1 MFGLV
6 SEWIDEVTGELFEQW
21 IDWYGTKEELFEKKA
36 RVENI
41 YSDYIAMGRLIVYP
55 VVRYD
60 WDELNN
66 YF

>member
-21 IDWYGTKEELFEKKA
+21 IDWYDTKEELFEKKA
-36 RVENI
+36 KVEDVF
-41 YSDYIAMGRLIVYP
+41 SDYVAMGRLIVYP

>member
-6 SEWIDEVTGELFEQW
+6 SKWVDEVTGELFEQW
-21 IDWYGTKEELFEKKA
+21 IDWYDTKEELLEKKEIF
-36 RVENI
+36 ENTF
-41 YSDYIAMGRLIVYP
+41 SDYIAMGRLIVYP
-55 VVRYD
+55 IVRYD

>member
-21 IDWYGTKEELFEKKA
+21 IDWYDTKEELLEKKEIL
-36 RVENI
+36 ENAFC
-41 YSDYIAMGRLIVYP
+41 DHIAIGRLIVYP
-55 VVRYD
+55 VVHYD
-60 WDELNN
+60 WDEFIH

>member
-21 IDWYGTKEELFEKKA
+21 IDWYDTKEELFEKKA
-36 RVENI
+36 KVE
-41 YSDYIAMGRLIVYP
+41 DVFCDHIAMGRLIVYP

>member
-21 IDWYGTKEELFEKKA
+21 IDWYNTKEELFEKKE
-36 RVENI
+36 RVENTF
-41 YSDYIAMGRLIVYP
+41 SDHLAMGRLIVQP

>member
-6 SEWIDEVTGELFEQW
+6 SEWVDEVTGELFEQW
-21 IDWYGTKEELFEKKA
+21 IDWYDTKEELFEKKA
-36 RVENI
+36 MVE
-41 YSDYIAMGRLIVYP
+41 DVFCDHIAMSRLIVYP
-55 VVRYD
+55 VIRYD